1 VKDRLEGHSVEHMPL
16 AKGKETQHH
25 RPVHVMDPD
34 YDPGR
39 YIHYFF
45 LFQQLYAMWYLELEL
60 PAGPAGG
67 QKTKFGK
74 MFRKSGHRKLV
85 LV

>member
-1 VKDRLEGHSVEHMPL
+1 MPL

-45 LFQQLYAMWYLELEL
+45 LFQQLYAM
-60 PAGPAGG
+60 
-67 QKTKFGK
+67 
-74 MFRKSGHRKLV
+74 
-85 LV
+85 